1 MRINFENP
9 PKTYVVIN
17 PVSGTLQPDMK
28 RETIRSALQAHHVP
42 FEIYETTGKE
52 NVRQLVR
59 DALEQGFELFLA
71 TGGDGT
77 VAAVASGLI
86 DTQVPLAVIPTGTW
100 NALARNLDVP
110 LPIDQALQLVFQ
122 GHQIRVIDAMQVG
135 ENFHMLNTSTGV
147 GARTMRESKREEKRR
162 FGRLADVWT
171 ALINLMGFQTYHFD
185 VTIDG
190 KQERFRAL
198 EVMVANSR
206 IIGLKGLQ
214 LDPGIRMDD
223 GKLNVCRLYADNL
236 TEFIKL
242 AISIIFGKQRET
254 PNVLC
259 LEAVQEVEIRCREKN
274 LPVQGDG
281 DLIGRLPIVV
291 KLRPKAIHIVVPAP
305 AP

>member
-17 PVSGTLQPDMK
+17 PVSGTLEPDKK
-28 RETIRSALQAHHVP
+28 REAIESALQAHHVP

-52 NVRQLVR
+52 NIRDVVR
-59 DALEQGFELFLA
+59 DAVQQGFGLFLA

-77 VAAVASGLI
+77 AAAVASGLI
-86 DTQVPLAVIPTGTW
+86 DTKIPLAILPTGTW
-100 NALARNLDVP
+100 NALARDLDIP
-110 LPIDQALQLVFQ
+110 LPIEQALELVFE
-122 GHQIRVIDAMQVG
+122 GHQIQVIDAMQVG
-135 ENFHMLNTSTGV
+135 ENFHMLNISTGV

-171 ALINLMGFQTYHFD
+171 ALINLMGFQTFHFD

-190 KQERFRAL
+190 EHKKFRAL
-198 EVMVANSR
+198 EVMVANCK
-206 IIGLKGLQ
+206 IIGLKGVE

-242 AISIIFGKQRET
+242 VTSIIFGKQRET

-259 LEAVQEVEIRCREKN
+259 LEAVHAVEIRCREKD